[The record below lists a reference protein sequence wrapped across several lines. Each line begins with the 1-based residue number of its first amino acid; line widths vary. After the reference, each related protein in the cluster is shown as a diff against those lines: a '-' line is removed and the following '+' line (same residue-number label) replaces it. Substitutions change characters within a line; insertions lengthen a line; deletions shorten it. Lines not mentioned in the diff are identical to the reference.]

1 MKNGKIVKIKD
12 MKYEEALQQLEEIV
26 TKLEAGELDIDDLSA
41 KLKQAQQL
49 IKLCKDKLTAAD
61 TEIKAILD
69 DNA

>member
-1 MKNGKIVKIKD
+1 MKNGKIVKLKN